1 MKQSKIDQL
10 ILDGTLKGTC
20 VRVVGMVIVYFGIKY
35 LPVAINW
42 GVVHWNLSPL
52 SPKQA
57 ANHGGIVTV
66 FSWAFCVAISID
78 IIRWVVVAFRRF
90 R

>member
-1 MKQSKIDQL
+1 MKRSRIDQL
-10 ILDGTLKGTC
+10 ISDEGWKGTC
-20 VRVVGMVIVYFGIKY
+20 VRVVGMVIVYFGVKY

-42 GVVHWNLSPL
+42 GAVHWSIFPL

-57 ANHGGIVTV
+57 ENHGAVLAV
-66 FSWAFCVAISID
+66 FGWAFCVAISIE
-78 IIRWVVVAFRRF
+78 IIRWAIVAFRRF